1 MMIDLVFIVF
11 EFLFWAGVMY
21 LSIFEWIKVR
31 DLKSN
36 EKFDFFVPAGFLVF
50 VFTGSLLLEIPFF
63 SAFCGIAFLPLI
75 ISLVM
80 TGLAQDKQKS
90 DGDLTYNEGDRFW
103 VILNDDVSLTPDQEA
118 FIGKGGEI
126 DEVNHDR
133 TVSMTFAG
141 GSEAEIPI
149 QCLSKTPPNSEK
161 PKNKGWWTK

>member
-1 MMIDLVFIVF
+1 MMFELIFIF
-11 EFLFWAGVMY
+11 EFLFWVGVMY

-50 VFTGSLLLEIPFF
+50 VFTSSLFLEIPFF
-63 SAFCGIAFLPLI
+63 SAFCAIAFLPLL
-75 ISLVM
+75 ISLMM
-80 TGLAQDKQKS
+80 TGLAQDRQKF

-118 FIGKGGEI
+118 FIGKEGEI

-141 GSEAEIPI
+141 GLEAELPI
-149 QCLSKTPPNSEK
+149 QCLSNTPPNSEK
-161 PKNKGWWTK
+161 QKNKGWWTK

>member
-1 MMIDLVFIVF
+1 
-11 EFLFWAGVMY
+11 MY
-21 LSIFEWIKVR
+21 LSVFEWIKVR
-31 DLKSN
+31 DIKSN
-36 EKFDFFVPAGFLVF
+36 EKNDFFAPAVFLAS

-63 SAFCGIAFLPLI
+63 SAFCAIAFLPLI

-118 FIGKGGEI
+118 FIGKEGEI

-133 TVSMTFAG
+133 PVSMPFAG
-141 GSEAEIPI
+141 GLEADFPI
-149 QCLSKTPPNSEK
+149 QCLSNTPPNLEK
-161 PKNKGWWTK
+161 PEKKGWWTK

>member
-1 MMIDLVFIVF
+1 MMFELIFMF
-11 EFLFWAGVMY
+11 EFIFWVGVMY

-80 TGLAQDKQKS
+80 TGMAQDKQKS

-149 QCLSKTPPNSEK
+149 QCLSNTPPNSEK